1 MSEKSA
7 EDFAFIR
14 RQLALEDGR
23 YLVLYDFPN
32 LASPD
37 EEQPDEDKT
46 EEGEAR

>member
-1 MSEKSA
+1 MCEKSA

-37 EEQPDEDKT
+37 EEQVDEAKD